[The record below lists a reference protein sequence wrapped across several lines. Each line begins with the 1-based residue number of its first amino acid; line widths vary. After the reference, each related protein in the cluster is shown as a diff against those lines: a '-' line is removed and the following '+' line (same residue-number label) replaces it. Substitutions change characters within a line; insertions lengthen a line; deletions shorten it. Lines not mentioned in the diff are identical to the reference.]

1 MLGRF
6 LEVSLLAPDIG
17 ASWQR
22 WLSLGFASGEAGDVW
37 PHPYGVVACQGLAV
51 GLHARAAESLCLSFV
66 RPGVDELDQE
76 LANRLMGTERTQ
88 LGADVFNL
96 LELRE
101 PGGLLLR
108 VQEARSFSPPADP
121 PRTTA
126 LGRFRMLSLP
136 CPDLAEARG
145 FWERLDMEVHDITS
159 PWDGITVEGLPLA
172 CHEPDLLDKPVLV
185 FDQAAADLDAEALR
199 ESVLG
204 TPRGLPG
211 LRGRR
216 HRLLHTPE
224 KLAILLLGATA

>member
-6 LEVSLLAPDIG
+6 LEVSLLTPDIG
-17 ASWQR
+17 SSWQR

-51 GLHARAAESLCLSFV
+51 GLHARAAEPVCLSFV
-66 RPGVDELDQE
+66 RAGVDELDQE
-76 LANRLMGTERTQ
+76 LSARLLGVERAV

-108 VQEARSFSPPADP
+108 VQEARSFSPPAEL

-126 LGRFRMLSLP
+126 LGRFRTLSLP
-136 CPDLAEARG
+136 CHDLAEARG
-145 FWERLDMEVHDITS
+145 FWERLDFGVHDIES
-159 PWDGITVEGLPLA
+159 PWDGLVIEGLPLA
-172 CHEPDLLDKPVLV
+172 CHAPDLLDEPLLV
-185 FDQAAADLDAEALR
+185 FDQAGEDLDAEALR
-199 ESVLG
+199 ESMLG
-204 TPRGLPG
+204 TPRGLPA

-216 HRLLHTPE
+216 HRFLHTPE
-224 KLAILLLGATA
+224 KLAVLLLGAPG